1 MVYNGVK
8 FGGVGEHLLIHNASF
23 QSHRV
28 RCYEEIEYVV
38 DILKMLFLVALILSN
53 IIINL

>member
-1 MVYNGVK
+1 
-8 FGGVGEHLLIHNASF
+8 
-23 QSHRV
+23 V